1 MIFRAFL
8 LTACLPLIWALL
20 WCMRAA
26 AATSRATP
34 LWLIFACIPVIGV
47 LFLLSLWPRRPRP

>member
-20 WCMRAA
+20 WCLWAA
-26 AATSRATP
+26 VATSHATV
-34 LWLIFACIPVIGV
+34 LWFIFATIPALGV
-47 LFLLSLWPRRPRP
+47 LFLLSHWPRRPRP